1 MSLASDL
8 ITLRTKIETLTGEN
22 SVSTFAYT
30 ETAYNNDDA
39 NGHADFIEA
48 RENNIPL
55 ANNSVI
61 KLSTLVTNKGFREQA
76 SSFPRMFIN
85 HFCGRVSYNLNKT
98 VDVLYALLVALTSNT
113 LASANGLATLDSNG
127 RVPENQI
134 TEDLIAYRGAW
145 NASTNTPNLNTVSK
159 IKGDMYLV
167 SVAGT
172 QTLVDGEGTVVY
184 NVGDQVI
191 FNGVRWQKIP
201 TGNVD
206 SVNNLLPDSREN
218 VTLNGTDIAYSNSRA
233 PDVANVAEAITYIK
247 TRLGYTAI

>member
-1 MSLASDL
+1 MSLTSDL
-8 ITLRTKIETLTGEN
+8 TALKNKINTLRGEN
-22 SVSTFAYT
+22 SVTTFAYT

-39 NGHADFIEA
+39 NGHSDFIES

-55 ANNSVI
+55 ADNSVI
-61 KLSTLVTNKGFREQA
+61 KLNPFVTDKGLRNQA

-98 VDVLYALLVALTSNT
+98 VDVLYAFLVAITDNVFAT
-113 LASANGLATLDSNG
+113 PNGLATLDNNG
-127 RVPENQI
+127 RVPDNQI
-134 TEDLIAYRGAW
+134 TEDLTEYRGAW
-145 NASTNTPNLNTVSK
+145 NANTNIPDLNTVTK

-172 QTLVDGEGTVVY
+172 QTLVDGEGTVKY

-191 FNGVRWQKIP
+191 YNGSIWQKIP

-206 SVNNLLPDSREN
+206 SVNNLQPDSNEN
-218 VTLNGTDIAYSNSRA
+218 VTLSGDDIAYSNSGA
-233 PDVANVAEAITYIK
+233 QNVTNVSEAITYIK
-247 TRLGYTAI
+247 TRLGYTDI